1 VVVTSQYD
9 HCDLYGLK
17 QGDAV
22 SPLLINCASGY
33 AIRRV
38 QVNWDGLKLNS
49 THQLLEP
56 FKYLG
61 RTLMHQNSIPEEIK
75 SRWKSRNACCHLV
88 QNLLSSIL
96 LSKNKKIKIYRTI
109 ILRVV
114 TYGCETWS
122 FTVREE
128 HRLRVFE
135 NRC

>member
-1 VVVTSQYD
+1 MMKLIVAFCDFVNMPQNHYNILSGYDVCQYD
-9 HCDLYGLK
+9 HCDLFGLK
-17 QGDAV
+17 QGDAL

-38 QVNWDGLKLNS
+38 QVNWDGLKLNG

-88 QNLLSSIL
+88 QNFCLPLCCL
-96 LSKNKKIKIYRTI
+96 KIR
-109 ILRVV
+109 
-114 TYGCETWS
+114 
-122 FTVREE
+122 
-128 HRLRVFE
+128 RLRYTE
-135 NRC
+135 L